1 MNSLRNKVQLIGHV
15 GIQPEMMTLESGKK
29 FVKFTMATNDSF
41 KNSKGEKIEE
51 TQWHNLV
58 VWSTLSNVV
67 ENYVNKGDEIAIE
80 GRLTNRSYQD
90 KEGNKR
96 YISEIVVNELLLL
109 GNKK

>member
-58 VWSTLSNVV
+58 VWNALSNVV